1 MEEFI
6 QQTPAK
12 HHPAFSPGLEAELR
26 NLDAAP
32 AKELECERGK
42 QILVTRYGD
51 EQAQSSS
58 DVGSQ
63 SELTSLLS
71 TSSSLIQARGRLS
84 LDRGIGCE
92 RGVLL
97 P

>member
-32 AKELECERGK
+32 AKELACERK
-42 QILVTRYGD
+42 ADPGD
-51 EQAQSSS
+51 P
-58 DVGSQ
+58 
-63 SELTSLLS
+63 LW
-71 TSSSLIQARGRLS
+71 R
-84 LDRGIGCE
+84 
-92 RGVLL
+92 
-97 P
+97 